1 MKLPGFIFPHVEF
14 RFAAWIQD
22 IMLIY
27 HRMPI
32 LFLFEN
38 KIHTPICTRMSCSF
52 LKVGAKASDNLTAV
66 EVGSFSSK
74 VLTTFVGPYSTRI
87 WRWLVICRWERWPFW
102 LLVIVMTLKNFF
114 GRYFKYCSSM
124 NIYEDSQSI
133 FYLGRVGVSSVRC
146 YVSFLEGSCSCW
158 PLFLI
163 NKMGMGHYFGAG
175 MSLNSMK
182 GVLEQS

>member
-1 MKLPGFIFPHVEF
+1 MSVVWVTGRKVSFLRCFQTTSWCELTQLPVSWPRKLWTCHSLRDSVHKHILRWNSQDFIFPHVVF

-74 VLTTFVGPYSTRI
+74 VLTTFVGPYPTRI
-87 WRWLVICRWERWPFW
+87 WRRLVICRWERSAFL
-102 LLVIVMTLKNFF
+102 LLVIVTTLKDLL
-114 GRYFKYCSSM
+114 GRYFK
-124 NIYEDSQSI
+124 
-133 FYLGRVGVSSVRC
+133 
-146 YVSFLEGSCSCW
+146 
-158 PLFLI
+158 
-163 NKMGMGHYFGAG
+163 
-175 MSLNSMK
+175 
-182 GVLEQS
+182 

>member
-1 MKLPGFIFPHVEF
+1 MWIDSIAGVMIQNLWTCHSLRDSVHKHILRCTQERLYIFRFCVEGKYIWTVQETVMKLPGFISPHVAF

-38 KIHTPICTRMSCSF
+38 KSHPPICTRMSCSF

-74 VLTTFVGPYSTRI
+74 VLTTFVGPCPTRI
-87 WRWLVICRWERWPFW
+87 WRWLVICRWERWAFL
-102 LLVIVMTLKNFF
+102 LLVIVTTLKDFF
-114 GRYFKYCSSM
+114 GRYFK
-124 NIYEDSQSI
+124 
-133 FYLGRVGVSSVRC
+133 
-146 YVSFLEGSCSCW
+146 
-158 PLFLI
+158 
-163 NKMGMGHYFGAG
+163 
-175 MSLNSMK
+175 
-182 GVLEQS
+182 